1 MLSFYTKI
9 EDDKSIMQNYSMTL
23 ETESMHFASLKDN
36 NLVMATIS
44 YFGVVEEIWKVDY
57 VTFKVPIFKCKWVDS
72 TT

>member
-1 MLSFYTKI
+1 
-9 EDDKSIMQNYSMTL
+9 MTL